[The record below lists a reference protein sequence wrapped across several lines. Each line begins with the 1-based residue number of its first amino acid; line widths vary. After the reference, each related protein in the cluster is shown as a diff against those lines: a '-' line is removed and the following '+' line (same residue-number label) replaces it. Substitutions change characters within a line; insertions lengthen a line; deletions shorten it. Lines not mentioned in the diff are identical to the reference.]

1 MSSVLTSLHYVYVIF
16 IVLIFIFMILKKDLS
31 IICILGVFTLGFLAT
46 NSIPLAVSGVFNS
59 FILAIDE
66 LLGTILIISIIT
78 SMGVILDKTGINQTL
93 TFPFKKFMRTPT
105 LAYWTIGILM
115 MVISLFF
122 WPSPAVAL
130 IGAILVPSAVKAGL
144 PAIGAAMAMN
154 LFGHGIALSGDFIIQ
169 GAPKIIA
176 DGASIPVSSVLSA
189 SFPLVLIMGSVT
201 TITAFIFLKRDIKN
215 GTLNIEKNILA
226 EKNSNSDGFQNV
238 LSLKAK
244 KYFSFF
250 VIFMFVSDIVLMYKL
265 NLQGGDATTLI
276 GGTSI
281 VILIILTLYAKGKNA
296 SSLVTSYIVDG
307 FLFGFKVFGPVI
319 PIAAFFYLGNSG
331 LITIF
336 GEILPTGSK
345 GIVNDLGSFLASTVP
360 INSVMSCITVTG
372 VGIITG
378 LDGSGFSGLALAG
391 SVAKIFGVALGKG
404 VETLTALGQISTIW
418 VGGGT
423 IVPWSLIPVAAICR
437 VDPFDLAKRN
447 FKPVIIGLIVT
458 TLFSIFII

>member
-1 MSSVLTSLHYVYVIF
+1 MSSVLTSLHYVYIIF

-31 IICILGVFTLGFLAT
+31 IICILGVFSLGFLAT

-59 FILAIDE
+59 FILAINE

-93 TFPFKKFMRTPT
+93 TSPFKKFMKTPT

-115 MVISLFF
+115 MIISLFF

-176 DGASIPVSSVLSA
+176 DGASIPITSVLSA

-201 TITAFIFLKRDIKN
+201 TITAFIFLKRDMKN
-215 GTLNIEKNILA
+215 GNLDMKKVTLLEKDTDNDGFKNIL
-226 EKNSNSDGFQNV
+226 
-238 LSLKAK
+238 SLKTK
-244 KYFSFF
+244 KFFSLF
-250 VIFMFVSDIVLMYKL
+250 VIFMFVLDIVLMYTL
-265 NLQGGDATTLI
+265 NLQGGDATALI

-281 VILIILTLYAKGKNA
+281 IILIILTLYTKGKNA

-331 LITIF
+331 LVTIF

-391 SVAKIFGVALGKG
+391 SIAKIFGVALGKG